1 MKVNFNYINKK
12 IWIVTILM
20 IISAL
25 VALPYLPSQIPCQ
38 WNGNGDVINKAN
50 KFVIL
55 LFPVISAAIIV
66 VGNIVA
72 TIDPKQIAYQKAKRE
87 YNMICS
93 IVIISLFIIQGYVI
107 LYANGI
113 MPEASKFNLLNVI
126 PGIVIMIT
134 GNYLPKFSQNYLT
147 GIKTVWA
154 YSDED
159 IWRKTQRFSSKIWIV
174 CGFLMMINGLLFQI
188 NMSGVNILLIL
199 SMIALPR
206 IYGFIE
212 HYKTIK

>member
-25 VALPYLPSQIPCQ
+25 VSLPYLPSQLPCQ
-38 WNGNGDVINKAN
+38 WNSNGDVINKAN
-50 KFVIL
+50 KFIIL
-55 LFPVISAAIIV
+55 LFPVISIAIIV
-66 VGNIVA
+66 AGNIVA
-72 TIDPKQIAYQKAKRE
+72 AIDPKRIAYQKAKRE
-87 YNMICS
+87 YNLICS

-107 LYANGI
+107 LYWSGI
-113 MPEASKFNLLNVI
+113 IPELSKFNLLNII
-126 PGIVIMIT
+126 PGIVIMIV

-174 CGFLMMINGLLFQI
+174 CGFLMMINGLLFQVKI
-188 NMSGVNILLIL
+188 RELNILLIL
-199 SMIALPR
+199 TMVATPR